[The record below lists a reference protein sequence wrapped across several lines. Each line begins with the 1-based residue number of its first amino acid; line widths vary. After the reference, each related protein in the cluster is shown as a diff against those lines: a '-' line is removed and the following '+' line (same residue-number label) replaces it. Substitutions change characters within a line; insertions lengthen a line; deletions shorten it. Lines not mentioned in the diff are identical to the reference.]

1 MGAVDPA
8 GLAGGGGAGSTT
20 DVQMRSCYDYGWWW
34 NKPCDPITESPW
46 EFWDNPDN
54 PVYAATVGVGDGVS
68 FGATAGV
75 RDAMGTADMVDTSSP
90 WYQGGQVAGTIIAGA
105 ITDGAGEAAEGA
117 GALEDGEAAAEC
129 NGGACFVAGT
139 PILLASGETKPI
151 QDVKPG
157 DVVLSRDQSKND
169 SAPVEDAPVS
179 RTFVHYNRDT
189 ETVTFA
195 DGAKVTCTPQHPF
208 YVHNRGFVSAGELKF
223 GDEVAGSDG
232 TLDAVVSVAKHTGV
246 ATVYNFEVAG
256 DHTYFLA
263 ACTHGLWVHN
273 ACEPQQLRDGR
284 LGHVSEEAPYRNQP
298 GLDIERN
305 LPSNGGRPDAL
316 DVANRGGA
324 DWKTA
329 GQVDSARTFWQLAKY
344 YDATG
349 IEDWQVIPYVP

>member
-1 MGAVDPA
+1 MTWDVEDRMLSVTPSVGTASSYSYNGAGARIGKSVGPTFHTFAREGADVLSPVLSDSTNNGPTTNYVPGIGLAQGSATRAFASDEVGTQTNEIDPGNNVTSDREYDAFGNPTSQSGSPISQFGYAGDFGYQQDDESGFKNVGHRIYDPGAGRFLTTDPAEDGRNWGTYCSNNPMGAVDPA

-90 WYQGGQVAGTIIAGA
+90 WYQGGQVAGTVIAGA

-157 DVVLSRDQSKND
+157 DVV
-169 SAPVEDAPVS
+169 
-179 RTFVHYNRDT
+179 
-189 ETVTFA
+189 
-195 DGAKVTCTPQHPF
+195 
-208 YVHNRGFVSAGELKF
+208 
-223 GDEVAGSDG
+223 
-232 TLDAVVSVAKHTGV
+232 
-246 ATVYNFEVAG
+246 
-256 DHTYFLA
+256 
-263 ACTHGLWVHN
+263 
-273 ACEPQQLRDGR
+273 
-284 LGHVSEEAPYRNQP
+284 
-298 GLDIERN
+298 
-305 LPSNGGRPDAL
+305 
-316 DVANRGGA
+316 
-324 DWKTA
+324 
-329 GQVDSARTFWQLAKY
+329 
-344 YDATG
+344 
-349 IEDWQVIPYVP
+349 